1 MYHGGVHSLK
11 SRALEGEVIM
21 KRFGALSLGQP
32 VFAVVATL
40 SLVAACGDAHTY
52 KIRTDSW
59 GESEPPT
66 DWNGTFVK
74 LVRATTPCDS
84 EENDELIVPVC
95 AQVEF
100 PGEELATLKSS
111 CSGSTEAEVSID
123 VVEGR
128 SIIYD
133 FSSVT
138 KAGAFKAANFNGYVF
153 TELLDTAPELVG
165 ARVDRGVSTLELDDD
180 ALSVDGHVL
189 RANFEG
195 ISFDHTSFV
204 KIDLVFAKLD

>member
-1 MYHGGVHSLK
+1 
-11 SRALEGEVIM
+11 M
-21 KRFGALSLGQP
+21 KRFGVLSLGRS
-32 VFAVVATL
+32 VFTVVATL
-40 SLVAACGDAHTY
+40 SLVAACGDAHSY

-153 TELLDTAPELVG
+153 TELLETAPDLVG

-180 ALSVDGHVL
+180 ALSADGRVL

-195 ISFDHTSFV
+195 ISFDDTSFV